1 MSALDSGRALVQAIV
16 ETARAIFAAAASSVF
31 LLDAQEPVILDE
43 VAGDPRFGREHRVC
57 ALDADGGAAP
67 PRERALGVLEVL
79 DRRERS
85 RTPLEDGAA
94 RAVRAVGR
102 DRARPA
108 HGLTSA
114 DVPGRRGGASRR
126 APEAAR
132 PASGRAAEGS
142 ASAAGGA
149 ARAGGP

>member
-85 RTPLEDGAA
+85 RTPLEELVLLELFA
-94 RAVRAVGR
+94 R
-102 DRARPA
+102 
-108 HGLTSA
+108 
-114 DVPGRRGGASRR
+114 
-126 APEAAR
+126 
-132 PASGRAAEGS
+132 
-142 ASAAGGA
+142 
-149 ARAGGP
+149 